1 MPCLLPLAPAHRPRI
16 IASVC
21 RPPHCKDRF
30 LAPRTRRR
38 LRLRLGVS
46 MAEMARVGSGASPEV
61 GVSGESDAIL
71 GGEESP
77 GARREAARWVPVETA
92 LNRMVSVS
100 WDGAADA
107 LVKITLA

>member
-1 MPCLLPLAPAHRPRI
+1 MPCLLLLAPAPRLCLV
-16 IASVC
+16 ALVSQ
-21 RPPHCKDRF
+21 PPHCKDRF
-30 LAPRTRRR
+30 LAARTRRR
-38 LRLRLGVS
+38 PRLRLGVR

-77 GARREAARWVPVETA
+77 GARREVARWAPVEAA

-100 WDGAADA
+100 WDGTADA
-107 LVKITLA
+107 LVKIRLA